1 MPTRTLTAQQAGP
14 ILIDAQLLGA
24 GGVVTVRTDRTRKE
38 AEITIRTADET
49 GDSADAVRDAD
60 LRWDAR
66 GALIAHVQGKGGGI
80 SGGTTTIIRGG
91 GGTSVVQSF
100 GTVHGSVTGMVID
113 GDMTMVGGNV
123 YVNGRRIT
131 PGQGST
137 TIITGSSPIEIT
149 AVVPEGSSVTAR
161 TQSADV
167 IADGTYAAV
176 SASTQSGT
184 VRAPGK
190 TERFTAG
197 TQSGNVDVENSP
209 NIIAKTQ
216 SGDIRLGRTDVVEA
230 STMSGDVTIRDFGG
244 TAQLGSMSGD
254 IRVHATAGGD
264 ITAKTMSGDVN
275 VTATE
280 QAVNDDLDVRANSM
294 SGDVRL
300 PQRRQRST
308 GGGPRRRS

>member
-1 MPTRTLTAQQAGP
+1 MPTRTLTAQQPGP
-14 ILIDAQLLGA
+14 ILIDAQLLAA

-80 SGGTTTIIRGG
+80 SGGTTIISG

-149 AVVPEGSSVTAR
+149 AVVPEGSSLTAR

-167 IADGTYAAV
+167 TADGTYTAV

-184 VRAPGK
+184 VRAPGQ
-190 TERFTAG
+190 TEQFTAG
-197 TQSGNVDVENSP
+197 TQSGDINVENSP
-209 NIIAKTQ
+209 HITAKTQ

-244 TAQLGSMSGD
+244 TAQLNSMSGD

-294 SGDVRL
+294 TGDVRV

>member
-1 MPTRTLTAQQAGP
+1 MPTRTLTAQQPGP

-66 GALIAHVQGKGGGI
+66 GALIAHVQGKGGI
-80 SGGTTTIIRGG
+80 SGGTTIISG

-149 AVVPEGSSVTAR
+149 AVVPEGSSLTAR

-167 IADGTYAAV
+167 TADGTYTAV

-184 VRAPGK
+184 VRAPGQI
-190 TERFTAG
+190 ERFTAG
-197 TQSGNVDVENSP
+197 TQSGDINVENSP
-209 NIIAKTQ
+209 HIIAKTQ

-244 TAQLGSMSGD
+244 TAQLNSMSGD

-294 SGDVRL
+294 TGDVRI

>member
-1 MPTRTLTAQQAGP
+1 MPTRTLTAQQPGP

-24 GGVVTVRTDRTRKE
+24 GGIVTVRTDRIRKE

-60 LRWDAR
+60 LCWDAR
-66 GALIAHVQGKGGGI
+66 GALVAHVQGKGGGI
-80 SGGTTTIIRGG
+80 SGGTTIVRGG

-113 GDMTMVGGNV
+113 GNMTMVGGNV

-184 VRAPGK
+184 VRAPGQI
-190 TERFTAG
+190 ERFTAG
-197 TQSGNVDVENSP
+197 TQSGDVDVENSP

-294 SGDVRL
+294 SGDVRF
-300 PQRRQRST
+300 PRHRQSGT
-308 GGGPRRRS
+308 GGRRRRRG

>member
-1 MPTRTLTAQQAGP
+1 MPTRTLTAQQPGP
-14 ILIDAQLLGA
+14 ILIDTQLLGA
-24 GGVVTVRTDRTRKE
+24 GGVVTIRTDRTRKE
-38 AEITIRTADET
+38 AEITIRTNDET

-80 SGGTTTIIRGG
+80 SGGTTIISG

-149 AVVPEGSSVTAR
+149 AVVPEGSSLTAR

-167 IADGTYAAV
+167 TADGTYTAV

-184 VRAPGK
+184 VRAPGQ

-197 TQSGNVDVENSP
+197 TQSGDINVENSP

-244 TAQLGSMSGD
+244 TAQLNSMSGD

-280 QAVNDDLDVRANSM
+280 QAGNDDLDVRANSM
-294 SGDVRL
+294 TGDVRI